1 MNYKKRCSRIIGF
14 GLYFCLVC
22 ASSTTHAQQNSALWG
37 SNGERWDSLGR
48 LPDYSYAGYHSG
60 EADIP
65 DVAVATNVSD
75 FGAIPNDDRDDSAAI
90 QAAIDATDKGAV
102 LVPPGSYRLEEPL
115 TIRKS
120 GVVIRGSG
128 DGSGG
133 TVFYVPENATERAG
147 GNHDMRFSWGSAGFI
162 VLFQGNSPTGST
174 KIVSNAARGDHKIR
188 LSDASDFQAGG
199 QIVVRMQD
207 DSLYGSLFRHLHN
220 NRLSGWSEGSG
231 DSWCGASD
239 SWPFTIEAIN
249 GNDITLK
256 EPLPFDIRSEW
267 SPTVQRGRAITET
280 GIENL
285 RVRFRYAAPVKHLT
299 ERGFNAIRFE
309 RVRDSWVRNV
319 TLEDIDNGITVGKQS
334 SKNSLVDIMVE
345 GRRGHHATTISG
357 GSSYNIISGIELDV
371 DDGDDEWIHAFT
383 IDHGAQ
389 GNVVQLAESNKTL
402 RLDLHRDSPFE
413 NLYTEILTKSNFKSG
428 GNKCAGPHTGA
439 RLTLWNAA
447 DLFEG
452 LDDDLLK
459 GIDSQVN
466 VITQTDRAGTTS
478 KDGLWVENIENV
490 QPKNLYKAQLARRLG
505 NNAPTPTI
513 SLVSTT
519 VKEADG
525 TIEVTARLSERSLR
539 EVNISVHTKPS
550 SAINGE
556 DFYGL
561 SQTFAIPAGALETK
575 IPVTIINDRTRESD
589 EKFELRI
596 FAVEGA
602 DIGDTTAV
610 VSIAD
615 DDDATV
621 PDLSIE
627 DGRVTEGDSYAIR
640 LTLSQPASTAVG
652 VSIAT
657 QADTAINGQDYYGLY
672 ENVEFAVGETEKL
685 VPMTILDDTETE
697 SDETFR
703 QTIFNVKGAGIKRR
717 QSSTVIVDND

>member
-1 MNYKKRCSRIIGF
+1 MNNQKCSSRVVATA
-14 GLYFCLVC
+14 LCLLLTG
-22 ASSTTHAQQNSALWG
+22 AGNSAQSQQNSALWG
-37 SNGERWDSLGR
+37 SNGELWDSLGR

-60 EADIP
+60 EVDIP
-65 DVAVATNVSD
+65 AVAVATNVSD

-90 QAAIDATDKGAV
+90 QAAIDATTNGAV
-102 LVPPGSYRLEEPL
+102 LVPPGSYRLESPI

-128 DGSGG
+128 DGPGG
-133 TVFYVPENATERAG
+133 TIFYVPENATERAG

-174 KIVSNAARGDHKIR
+174 NIESNAARGDRTIR

-199 QIVVRMQD
+199 QIVIKMQD

-239 SWPFTIEAIN
+239 SWPFTIEAIS
-249 GNDITLK
+249 GNDVTLK
-256 EPLPFDIRSEW
+256 EPLPFEIRSEW

-285 RVRFRYAAPVKHLT
+285 RVRFRYAEPVKHLT

-334 SKNSLVDIMVE
+334 SRNSLVDVKVE

-357 GSSYNIISGIELDV
+357 GSSYNIISDIELVV
-371 DDGDDEWIHAFT
+371 DDDDDEWIHAFT

-389 GNVVQLAESNKTL
+389 GNVVQEAQSNKIL

-413 NLYTEILTKSNFKSG
+413 NLYTEILSKSNFKSG

-466 VITQTDRAGTTS
+466 VIARTDRAGVES
-478 KDGLWVENIENV
+478 EDGLWVENIENV

-505 NNAPTPTI
+505 NDNPSVTV

-519 VKEADG
+519 VNEADG
-525 TIEVTARLSERSLR
+525 VIQVTARLSEQNGSD
-539 EVNISVHTKPS
+539 VKISVHSKPD

-561 SQTFAIPAGALETK
+561 SQTFTIPAGALETQ
-575 IPVTIINDRTRESD
+575 IPVSIINDSKREPT
-589 EKFELRI
+589 EALELRI
-596 FAVEGA
+596 FSVENA
-602 DIGDTTAV
+602 EIGDSAAV
-610 VSIAD
+610 ISITD
-615 DDDATV
+615 DDDVTL
-621 PDLSIE
+621 PDVSIE
-627 DGRVTEGDSYAIR
+627 DGRVSEGEKYSIR
-640 LTLSQPASTAVG
+640 LTLSQPATTTVG

-657 QADTAINGQDYYGLY
+657 QADSAINGQDYYGLY
-672 ENVEFAVGETEKL
+672 ESVEFAVGETEKL
-685 VPMTILDDTETE
+685 VPVTILDDTQTE
-697 SDETFR
+697 SEEIFK
-703 QTIFNVKGAGIKRR
+703 QTIFNAIGAGIER
-717 QSSTVIVDND
+717 QQASTVIVDND